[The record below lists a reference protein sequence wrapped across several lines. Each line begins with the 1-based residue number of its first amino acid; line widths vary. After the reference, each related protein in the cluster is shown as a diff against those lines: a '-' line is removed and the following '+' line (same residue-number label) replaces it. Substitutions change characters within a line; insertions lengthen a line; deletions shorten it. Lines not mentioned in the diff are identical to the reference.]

1 MLRMILRMG
10 LGAVLA
16 GAISLVLW
24 GIGGGCDPDC
34 RVYARN
40 NYAFPIVVR
49 HLNNPARNIPDMR
62 LDTVAPGKRQELAQ
76 NLALDGDID
85 NIQIEDAQGK
95 VLDRLNTHSK
105 SVICKQTQPQYVWE
119 VTVGP

>member
-1 MLRMILRMG
+1 MFKIVFR
-10 LGAVLA
+10 LGAGFVLA
-16 GAISLVLW
+16 GLIPVVLW

-34 RVYARN
+34 RVYVRN
-40 NYAFPIVVR
+40 NYTVPIVAH
-49 HLNNPARNIPDMR
+49 HLNNAARNMPDMR

-85 NIQIEDAQGK
+85 NIQIEDAQGR
-95 VLDRLNTHSK
+95 VLNRLNARSK
-105 SVICKQTQPQYVWE
+105 NVVCKQTQPQYVWE

>member
-1 MLRMILRMG
+1 MLRMIFRLG

-16 GAISLVLW
+16 GAIPLALW

-34 RVYARN
+34 RVNLRN
-40 NYAFPIVVR
+40 NYAVPIVVR
-49 HLNNPARNIPDMR
+49 HRNNPARNIPDMR

-95 VLDRLNTHSK
+95 VLDKLNTHSK
-105 SVICKQTQPQYVWE
+105 NVVCKQTQPQYVWE